1 MWPALRSQ
9 HETMARH
16 QRCPCNSF
24 QGKDVILPDPVY
36 LLPPP
41 LGGGDV
47 PARPPDEPPQEGK
60 APTTPSCSP
69 PVYLFSSMDVADG
82 VLMALPN
89 DAPGSKP
96 AHHSL
101 PSCVST
107 DKMWLDDET
116 HGTRRSYLFSLARA
130 PTAVSPSPV
139 SLPAA

>member
-1 MWPALRSQ
+1 M
-9 HETMARH
+9 
-16 QRCPCNSF
+16 
-24 QGKDVILPDPVY
+24 
-36 LLPPP
+36 LL
-41 LGGGDV
+41 
-47 PARPPDEPPQEGK
+47 ARPPDEPPQEGK

-130 PTAVSPSPV
+130 PAAVSPSPV